1 MEFHVYTE
9 CQESKTTF
17 NNIQRAYNAMADLHA
32 KCALEQPAKI
42 FVHGGTYHITSPL
55 HFDGTFPVSIEA
67 YEKEKPVIS
76 GAMQLTDWT
85 PCRINGISAFRTVL
99 PPEIRELPFF
109 YVNGKLAQPAR
120 YPKQDLFRVT
130 DELSTSFVTDQY
142 NHDNFHYEEGAF
154 DPSWYDLQNIGIVM
168 THLWV
173 SESLR
178 IESVDTEE
186 RKIVTADSIIYTPR
200 KKNTE
205 FYFTNVREALS
216 EPGEYYYDR
225 NTREIFYIPEKKQKN
240 FIAEVPVVG
249 TLARF
254 DSGASWITLKG
265 LSFRCGGNYMPLL
278 GNSRL
283 AGYPVI
289 DLHDNGFAPIPFIS
303 ETPDTPWKKPIHSS
317 GQGSVHLPGVLFFHN
332 ASDCIIEDCEI
343 SGCSWYGIQAYQA
356 CHRLTFR
363 NNHIH
368 DMGGGGVILNGVPYD
383 KEKADSSLQVN
394 RIVVKGNHIHDCGLI
409 FYASIGII
417 SQHAWGCLLEDNHI
431 HDLYYSGISCG
442 WVWGYAPSA
451 AKENRI
457 HHNHIHDL
465 GKKVLSDMGGI
476 YLLGIQPG
484 TRVWENT
491 IHHITS
497 RYYGGWG
504 LYTDEGSGHIVLERN
519 VVYQCDR
526 SGYHQHYGRENIVR
540 WNIFAFNKE
549 FGLMVTHDN
558 LLRYKLP
565 GESHGKAISF
575 INNVILMDGEC
586 PFAVE
591 FEELVTNKRFFLDG
605 NIYYDISGTIP
616 KKFARYRREPE
627 RWVARFFTLNQ
638 WQKAGMDRHSLF
650 VDPGFKDPEHFD
662 FTLKKDSILR
672 DYGFE
677 DTVKPVK

>member
-130 DELSTSFVTDQY
+130 DELSTSFGTNQY

-240 FIAEVPVVG
+240 FCGECNCSCTCNADCEGDVKKC
-249 TLARF
+249 TSQKAQEKQCAHCCDCF
-254 DSGASWITLKG
+254 IT
-265 LSFRCGGNYMPLL
+265 
-278 GNSRL
+278 
-283 AGYPVI
+283 
-289 DLHDNGFAPIPFIS
+289 PFI
-303 ETPDTPWKKPIHSS
+303 K
-317 GQGSVHLPGVLFFHN
+317 VNN
-332 ASDCIIEDCEI
+332 A
-343 SGCSWYGIQAYQA
+343 
-356 CHRLTFR
+356 
-363 NNHIH
+363 
-368 DMGGGGVILNGVPYD
+368 
-383 KEKADSSLQVN
+383 
-394 RIVVKGNHIHDCGLI
+394 
-409 FYASIGII
+409 
-417 SQHAWGCLLEDNHI
+417 
-431 HDLYYSGISCG
+431 
-442 WVWGYAPSA
+442 
-451 AKENRI
+451 
-457 HHNHIHDL
+457 
-465 GKKVLSDMGGI
+465 
-476 YLLGIQPG
+476 
-484 TRVWENT
+484 
-491 IHHITS
+491 
-497 RYYGGWG
+497 
-504 LYTDEGSGHIVLERN
+504 
-519 VVYQCDR
+519 
-526 SGYHQHYGRENIVR
+526 
-540 WNIFAFNKE
+540 NIF
-549 FGLMVTHDN
+549 
-558 LLRYKLP
+558 
-565 GESHGKAISF
+565 
-575 INNVILMDGEC
+575 
-586 PFAVE
+586 
-591 FEELVTNKRFFLDG
+591 G
-605 NIYYDISGTIP
+605 NISVSNC
-616 KKFARYRREPE
+616 E
-627 RWVARFFTLNQ
+627 RIN
-638 WQKAGMDRHSLF
+638 K
-650 VDPGFKDPEHFD
+650 
-662 FTLKKDSILR
+662 
-672 DYGFE
+672 
-677 DTVKPVK
+677 